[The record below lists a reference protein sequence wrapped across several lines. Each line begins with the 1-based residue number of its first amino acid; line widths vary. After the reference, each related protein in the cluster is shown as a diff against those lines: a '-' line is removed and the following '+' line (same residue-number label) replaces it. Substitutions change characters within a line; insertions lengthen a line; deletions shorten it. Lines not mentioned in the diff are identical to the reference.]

1 MIPGSGAEVAFKHL
15 FAQEYSKL
23 CRYALTFL
31 SDSHQAE
38 DVVQETFIRV
48 WERQRDIIASP
59 NARFYLISA
68 VRNNCITALRRLKT
82 QNIVFTETTPEPEPE
97 IHFTALQQ
105 READQERSGKI
116 AAALDLLPPKCREV
130 FLLIKMQ
137 GMTYQQAADTLSISI
152 KTVENQMG
160 KALKVLRE
168 NVLLLLM
175 LLSVLVI
182 PGHFRKL
189 FNALWQYLSL
199 N

>member
-1 MIPGSGAEVAFKHL
+1 MTPGSVAEVAFKHL

-38 DVVQETFIRV
+38 DVVQETFIRI

-68 VRNNCITALRRLKT
+68 VRNNCITALRKLKK
-82 QNIVFTETTPEPEPE
+82 QNIVFTDTTPEPEPE

-105 READQERSGKI
+105 KEAERERTGKI

-137 GMTYQQAADTLSISI
+137 GLTYQQAAVSLSISV

-168 NVLLLLM
+168 NVLLLFM
-175 LLSVLVI
+175 LLSAIIVPV
-182 PGHFRKL
+182 HFKKL
-189 FNALWQYLSL
+189 MNVLWQYLSL

>member
-1 MIPGSGAEVAFKHL
+1 MTPGSVAEVAFKHL

-38 DVVQETFIRV
+38 DVVQETFIRI

-68 VRNNCITALRRLKT
+68 VRNNCITALRKLKK
-82 QNIVFTETTPEPEPE
+82 QNIVFTDTTPEPEPE

-105 READQERSGKI
+105 KEAERERTGKI

-137 GMTYQQAADTLSISI
+137 GLTYQQAADTLSISV

-168 NVLLLLM
+168 NVLLLFM
-175 LLSVLVI
+175 LLSAIIVPV
-182 PGHFRKL
+182 HFKKL
-189 FNALWQYLSL
+189 MNVLWQYLSL

>member
-1 MIPGSGAEVAFKHL
+1 MTPGSGAEAAFKHL

-38 DVVQETFIRV
+38 DVVQETFIRI

-68 VRNNCITALRRLKT
+68 VRNNCITALRKLKT
-82 QNIVFTETTPEPEPE
+82 QNIVFTDAAPEPEPE
-97 IHFTALQQ
+97 IHFTALQ
-105 READQERSGKI
+105 RKEAEQERSHRI

-137 GMTYQQAADTLSISI
+137 GMTYQQAADTLGISV

-168 NVLLLLM
+168 NVWMLFL
-175 LLSVLVI
+175 LLSVLMM
-182 PGHFRKL
+182 PGELKKL
-189 FNALWQYLSL
+189 FHALWQYLSL